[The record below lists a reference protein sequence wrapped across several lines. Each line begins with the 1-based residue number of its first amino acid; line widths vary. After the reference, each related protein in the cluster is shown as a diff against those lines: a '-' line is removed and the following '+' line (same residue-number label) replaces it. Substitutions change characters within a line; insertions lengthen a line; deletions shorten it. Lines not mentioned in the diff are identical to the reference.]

1 MKKWTIGDMARE
13 VDVNPSTLRYYESI
27 GLLLPAERVNGQRRY
42 DDEALKRLSIIQIS
56 KEAGFTLKEIGTL
69 LAGLS
74 EDTPPSAQWKAL
86 ASEKLVE
93 IDALIVRAGGMKRML
108 EEGMDCDCLSLDEC
122 VVYVEKGS

>member
-1 MKKWTIGDMARE
+1 MKKWTIGDMAHE
-13 VDVNPSTLRYYESI
+13 VDVKPSTLRYYESI

-69 LAGLS
+69 LGGLS

-93 IDALIVRAGGMKRML
+93 IDALIVRAEGMKRML

-122 VVYVEKGS
+122 VVYVE